1 MMMIPRTST
10 TMWSILA
17 LDVGVAAK
25 KSYAFIESRLFSL
38 SSTNLKSN
46 SSTQNAK
53 EYARRRNDEEWH
65 KKEMAR
71 KRDYIRRMRAENPG
85 YDEHWYKV
93 EREKY
98 ATNPRFKLK
107 KLLSRWVR
115 DHAWV
120 RELPWKSYKPVYY
133 TNPVQHRC
141 DSCAIT
147 RRSGL
152 LVVWQ
157 SIAQPDSYRCH
168 ACYMKQDL
176 KACMPKGYED
186 VHGGIKQ
193 LAAREKEL
201 DDLGSEASRAASTA
215 DDVKG

>member
-1 MMMIPRTST
+1 
-10 TMWSILA
+10 MWSILA
-17 LDVGVAAK
+17 QDVGVAAK
-25 KSYAFIESRLFSL
+25 KSYAFIESRLFSS
-38 SSTNLKSN
+38 SSTNLQSKS
-46 SSTQNAK
+46 SKQSAK

-65 KKEMAR
+65 KKEMAW
-71 KRDYIRRMRAENPG
+71 KRDSMRRMRAENPG
-85 YDEHWYKV
+85 YDGHWSKLQ
-93 EREKY
+93 REKY
-98 ATNPRFKLK
+98 ATIPRFKLSR
-107 KLLSRWVR
+107 LLHGWVK

-120 RELPWKSYKPVYY
+120 RELPWKSYKPVHY

-141 DSCAIT
+141 DSYAIT

-176 KACMPKGYED
+176 KVCMPKGYED

-193 LAAREKEL
+193 LAARKKEL